1 VELSPQEA
9 ASALRDIDTA
19 QKRSE
24 TLRRYALSS
33 PHLVLWGMLWVV
45 GYGLTD
51 FFPLHG
57 RAIWTVIVAIG
68 LVAGF
73 AAMRQRDHGAGWRY
87 GAIALTL
94 TAFFCAIFAV
104 LSPVNG
110 RQVAAVIPL
119 ALAAAYILVGIAR
132 GPRFVVTGLLIAAL
146 TPAGFFLLKQHFA
159 LWMAGVG
166 GTALILAGL
175 WLRRV

>member
-1 VELSPQEA
+1 MELSPQEA
-9 ASALRDIDTA
+9 ASALRDIESA

-24 TLRRYALSS
+24 TLRCYTRSS
-33 PHLVLWGMLWVV
+33 PHLVLWGILWVV

-51 FFPLHG
+51 FFPQHG
-57 RAIWTVIVAIG
+57 RAIWAVIVAIG
-68 LVAGF
+68 LVGGF
-73 AAMRQRDHGAGWRY
+73 AAMRQDGHAAGWRY
-87 GAIALTL
+87 GAVALTL
-94 TAFFCAIFAV
+94 IGFFCAIFAV

-119 ALAAAYILVGIAR
+119 GLAAAYILVGLAR
-132 GPRFVVTGLLIAAL
+132 GPRFVVTGLAVAAL
-146 TPAGFFLLKQHFA
+146 TLAGFFLLKHHFL

-166 GTALILAGL
+166 GAALILAGL

>member
-1 VELSPQEA
+1 MELSPHEA
-9 ASALRDIDTA
+9 ASALRDIESA
-19 QKRSE
+19 QNRSE

-33 PHLVLWGMLWVV
+33 PHLVLWGILWVV

-51 FFPLHG
+51 LFPPYG

-68 LVAGF
+68 VVAGF

-87 GAIALTL
+87 GAVALTL
-94 TAFFCAIFAV
+94 TGFFFAIFAV
-104 LSPVNG
+104 LAPVNG

-132 GPRFVVTGLLIAAL
+132 GPRFIVTGLAIAAL
-146 TPAGFFLLKQHFA
+146 TLAGFFLLQQHFF

-166 GTALILAGL
+166 GAALILAGL